1 MTSDEHRRSAPT
13 DKIAEYRGC
22 AVEAKLRAD
31 FETDDQIRKLYLS
44 VAAAW
49 AELADELERVQAE
62 NTIVPLPVSEPTQGD
77 GNADEI
83 RRLKS
88 RAHHAR
94 QLSVHVPDPATAE
107 RLKDYA
113 ARLDDEAAELERR
126 STPGKAQ
133 SG

>member
-1 MTSDEHRRSAPT
+1 MSLDESRQAPV
-13 DKIAEYRGC
+13 DKIAEYRGY
-22 AVEAKLRAD
+22 AAEAKLRAGI
-31 FETDDQIRKLYLS
+31 ETDEQIRKLYLS
-44 VAAAW
+44 VAASW
-49 AELADELERVQAE
+49 AELAHELERVQME
-62 NTIVPLPVSEPTQGD
+62 NTIVPLPVSEPAPGE
-77 GNADEI
+77 GNANEI

-94 QLSVHVPDPATAE
+94 QLSVHVPDPATAD

-113 ARLDDEAAELERR
+113 TRLDDEAAELERQ